1 MSGPRFAD
9 RLLRHDRS
17 ITVAA
22 LCGVVAAAAFILA
35 GGGTGMSVLGMSV
48 LGMAVLGMAVLGMAD
63 STGPAGA
70 LLARTPEVM
79 AAVRWTPGYAGV
91 VFVMWWLMMVA
102 MLMPSAA
109 PSVLRYG
116 ALNGGKDRWAT
127 LWFVCGY
134 LAIRAGFSGLATA
147 AQGSCGAWADLAD
160 VHDAG
165 DAVAGCCRALL
176 ALLFVGGIMNIW
188 WILAITLYVAV
199 EKLAPGGGS
208 GWRGLLASG

>member
-48 LGMAVLGMAVLGMAD
+48 LGMAVLGMAD

-70 LLARTPEVM
+70 LLARTPDVM

-102 MLMPSAA
+102 MMMPSAA

-127 LWFVCGY
+127 LWFVCRY
-134 LAIRAGFSGLATA
+134 LAIWAGFSGLATA
-147 AQGSCGAWADLAD
+147 AQGGLA
-160 VHDAG
+160 
-165 DAVAGCCRALL
+165 ALGL
-176 ALLFVGGIMNIW
+176 ISPMFMTPG
-188 WILAITLYVAV
+188 TL
-199 EKLAPGGGS
+199 
-208 GWRGLLASG
+208 